1 MRIVLE
7 PLAKPVAAWLDFLAR
22 SGEVE
27 PTRFAQRRVF
37 VAIRLAAG
45 LAILAFT
52 PPWLYFNG
60 IPSARQAVLYLL
72 MQTPLVAVATLARTG
87 DLRLAQRIS
96 IFGWAALAVGVEFFL
111 QGSETLSLGLLGLA
125 VVEAAMTLEMSTMVF
140 VLAIVIVLV
149 AVDTIAEPASLA
161 SPYTR
166 TDLASRLAPLLLYF
180 SAIAT
185 AAIVVEQARKRKELR
200 AARDLALLTEALGDI
215 VAHFDRSGVAMH
227 IVGDLQRNYGLNKRD
242 FLGRGFFQRV
252 HVADRPAFLKLISD
266 TCANIA
272 SDPALLRLNVG
283 ALENVERGFI
293 EPVYSCFEARSR
305 AISVDAVPEPHA
317 VCILRDVTS
326 AQKVEEAMVAAQ
338 REAQRA
344 NAAKTKFLATIS
356 HELRT
361 PLNAIIGFAEM
372 LASAELEPKEP
383 PQRRDYARI
392 VAESGRH
399 LHEVVNTLLD
409 MSKIESGAM
418 ELLPE
423 PFCLAALVSQCC
435 DMIKIKAD
443 QGRVRL
449 LREFPRELDEIVADR
464 RACKQIAINLLSNAV
479 KFTPPNG
486 EVCVCVSLE
495 GAFAVLRVSD
505 TGVGIAAAD
514 LARLGDPFFQAS
526 SSHDRHFE
534 GTGLGLC
541 VVRGLVGLHGGAIA
555 IESGVR
561 AGTTVTVRLPRDG
574 RAAQERSPAA
584 AKIETIARH
593 GVAAPG
599 LDLAHDKG
607 AVKKIA

>member
-1 MRIVLE
+1 MRIFSE
-7 PLAKPVAAWLDFLAR
+7 PLARSVTAWLDFLAR
-22 SGEVE
+22 SDEVE
-27 PTRFAQRRVF
+27 PTRLAQRRAF
-37 VAIRLAAG
+37 VAIRLAVG
-45 LAILAFT
+45 LAVLAFT
-52 PPWLYFNG
+52 PVWLYVEG
-60 IPSARQAVLYLL
+60 VPKASQAVLYLL

-96 IFGWAALAVGVEFFL
+96 ICGWAALAVCVELFV

-125 VVEAAMTLEMSTMVF
+125 VVEAAMTLEMSTMVS

-149 AVDTIAEPASLA
+149 AVDAIIEPEALS

-166 TDLASRLAPLLLYF
+166 TDLASRLAPMLLYF
-180 SAIAT
+180 AAIAT
-185 AAIVVEQARKRKELR
+185 AAIVVEQARKRKEKR
-200 AARDLALLTEALGDI
+200 ASRDLALLTEALGDI
-215 VAHFDRSGVAMH
+215 VAYFDRGGAATE
-227 IVGDLQRNYGLNKRD
+227 IVGDLHHNYGLNTRD
-242 FLGRGFFQRV
+242 FVGRGLFQRV

-266 TCANIA
+266 TFANVA
-272 SDPALLRLNVG
+272 SDPVLLRLNVG
-283 ALENVERGFI
+283 AVENFEGGFI
-293 EPVYSCFEARSR
+293 EPVYNFFEARSR
-305 AISVDAVPEPHA
+305 AIFAGADSERHV

-326 AQKVEEAMVAAQ
+326 AQKAEEAMRAAQ

-372 LASAELEPKEP
+372 LASVELEPKEP
-383 PQRRDYARI
+383 AQRREYAEI
-392 VAESGRH
+392 VADSGRH
-399 LHEVVNTLLD
+399 LHQVVNTLLD

-423 PFCLAALVSQCC
+423 PFCLAALVAQCC
-435 DMIKIKAD
+435 DMIQIKAD
-443 QGRVRL
+443 QGQVTL
-449 LREFPRELDEIVADR
+449 LRDFPSELEEIVADR

-486 EVCVCVSLE
+486 RVWVRLSLE
-495 GAFAVLRVSD
+495 GPSVVLRVSD
-505 TGVGIAAAD
+505 NGVGIAAAD

-526 SSHDRHFE
+526 SSLDRRFE

-541 VVRGLVGLHGGAIA
+541 VVRGLVGLHGGSIV
-555 IESGVR
+555 IESGVK
-561 AGTTVTVRLPRDG
+561 AGTTVAVRLPRDG
-574 RAAQERSPAA
+574 RPAQERLPAA
-584 AKIETIARH
+584 TKIETIARH

-599 LDLAHDKG
+599 LDIAHDNE